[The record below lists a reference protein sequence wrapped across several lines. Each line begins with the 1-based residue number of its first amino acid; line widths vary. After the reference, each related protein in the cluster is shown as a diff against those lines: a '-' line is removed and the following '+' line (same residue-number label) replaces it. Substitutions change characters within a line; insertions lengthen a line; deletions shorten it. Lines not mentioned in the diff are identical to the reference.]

1 MLVLA
6 PIALVHGVL
15 RASLPQ
21 LDGSV
26 NAAGLSAPVRIERDR
41 LGVPTIVAANR
52 NDLAYATGF
61 VHGQDRFFEM
71 DLSRRLAGG
80 ELAEVFGS
88 VAVEQDRKSRLFHFR
103 KVARE
108 VMRQAS
114 AEQQAIVEAYARGVN
129 AGLASLHSRPWE
141 YWLLGMQPAPW
152 RAEDSILVVDAM
164 WWDLQANG
172 MVREM
177 LRRELNARIGGK
189 ECDAGWKCGLRFF
202 YPARTEWDAALITS
216 PNGEP
221 GAPGAPAVAS
231 SGIVPPASGIPGPDV
246 LDVRGATAAAPA
258 GPAMGAPA
266 VKDVPAT
273 TGAQRRESRE
283 APAARLERSGR
294 NPEKR
299 QRGDAGRRGTTAAVA
314 NPWRSEETPSDIGSN
329 NWAIAGRL
337 TTTGAALV
345 AGDMHLGQGVPTLW
359 YRARL
364 RTTGTG
370 SAPGLDLNGVTLPGA
385 PLLVAGSNGHIAW
398 SFTNSYGDWLNVTLV
413 PCTSVDDSELRTA
426 LGTIALS
433 VEHEEILVKD
443 SKPVVED
450 VKSGPSGT
458 LLRAEPERR
467 MCWFGSWL
475 AALPAATNMDLIGL
489 ERVTSVDDA
498 LALGPQV
505 GIPHQNFVVGD
516 RDGHIGW
523 TIYGRIPTDIGA
535 ERASG
540 HSPWT
545 TDEDH
550 PRIVDPPIGRIWTAN
565 ARVTDDER
573 QEAAIGGDLAP
584 LGSEYDLGA
593 RARQIRDD
601 LLALKGPATPAQ
613 MLQIQ
618 LDDSAVFLARWRE
631 LLLGLIDAG
640 SERDHPK
647 RARLRKLVE
656 NWDAHA
662 DIDSVG
668 YRLVRAY
675 HTRTERAVWEMMS
688 HALKIP
694 DEDAPILPSQ
704 FEAPLWQLVHEQ
716 PMHMLA
722 ASYPSWH
729 DFLLAQLDK
738 TIADLEASCDAHALE
753 RCTWGSRKPVR
764 IRHPLSAALPFLSP
778 LLDMPT
784 LELPGDHDMPRV
796 QDGAFGASERFA
808 VSPGHEDLGYLHI
821 PGGQSGHP
829 LSPYYRA
836 GFREW
841 ARGQPLPFLPG
852 PAEHK
857 LTLQPE
863 VKSGGS

>member
-1 MLVLA
+1 LRLKHYILAAVAVLVLA
-6 PIALVHGVL
+6 PLAFVYGVL

-21 LDGSV
+21 LDGSI
-26 NAAGLSAPVRIERDR
+26 NAVGLSAPIRIERDR

-52 NDLAYATGF
+52 TDLAYATGF

-80 ELAEVFGS
+80 ELAELFGPA
-88 VAVEQDRKSRLFHFR
+88 AVDQDRKTRLFHFR
-103 KVARE
+103 KVAQE

-114 AEQQAIVEAYARGVN
+114 PEQQAVVEAYARGVN

-141 YWLLGMQPAPW
+141 YWVLKTQPAAW
-152 RAEDSILVVDAM
+152 RAEDTILVVDAM

-172 MVREM
+172 LTREM

-216 PNGEP
+216 PKGEP
-221 GAPGAPAVAS
+221 GTPAAPAVAS

-246 LDVRGATAAAPA
+246 LDVRGATGAQRRESQEAPAARRGATATAPA
-258 GPAMGAPA
+258 GPAMEAPA
-266 VKDVPAT
+266 TKEVPAT
-273 TGAQRRESRE
+273 T
-283 APAARLERSGR
+283 
-294 NPEKR
+294 
-299 QRGDAGRRGTTAAVA
+299 AAVG
-314 NPWRSEETPSDIGSN
+314 NPWRSQEAPSDIGSN
-329 NWAIAGRL
+329 NWAVAGRL

-345 AGDMHLGQGVPTLW
+345 AGDMHLGQHVPALW

-370 SAPGLDLNGVTLPGA
+370 SEPGLDLNGVTLPGA
-385 PLLVAGSNGHIAW
+385 PLMVAGSNGHIAW
-398 SFTNSYGDWLNVTLV
+398 SFTNSYGDWLNVRLV
-413 PCTSVDDSELRTA
+413 PCTSVGESELQTPSV
-426 LGTIALS
+426 TIPLS
-433 VEHEEILVKD
+433 VEREEIRVKD
-443 SKPVVED
+443 SKPVLEE
-450 VKSGPSGT
+450 VKSGPLGT
-458 LLRAEPERR
+458 LLRAQPERQ

-475 AALPAATNMDLIGL
+475 AALPAATNMNLIAL
-489 ERVTSVDDA
+489 ERVTSVTDA

-516 RDGHIGW
+516 REGHIGW

-535 ERASG
+535 ERARG

-550 PRIVDPPIGRIWTAN
+550 PRIADPPIGRIWTAN

-618 LDDSAVFLARWRE
+618 LDDGAVFLARWRE
-631 LLLGLIDAG
+631 LLLRLIDVD

-647 RARLRKLVE
+647 RAQFRKLVDG
-656 NWDAHA
+656 WDAHA
-662 DIDSVG
+662 AVDSVG
-668 YRLVRAY
+668 YRLVRSY
-675 HTRTERAVWEMMS
+675 HTHTERAVWEMVS

-694 DEDAPILPSQ
+694 DEDAPLLPSQ

-729 DFLLAQLDK
+729 DFLLTQLDK
-738 TIADLEASCDAHALE
+738 TIVDLEASCEGHALD

-764 IRHPLSAALPFLSP
+764 IRHPLSAALPLLAP

-836 GFREW
+836 GFMEW

-852 PAEHK
+852 PAQHT
-857 LTLQPE
+857 LTLQPA
-863 VKSGGS
+863 VKSGTS